1 LPGRHDVPGPAHRA
15 GRIDRHHLAGDEPI
29 EQVADRGEPLLDARR
44 RELARASLDPR
55 GDVHWLHGADRR
67 HAGARAPG
75 QEFIG
80 GAGVGPA
87 RVRVADVG
95 GEELEEAHASA
106 DCPGL
111 SSLDIAPTEIETLL
125 SAIHGPG
132 LKDAIRGRLP
142 APPNPADRVAGA
154 SQA

>member
-1 LPGRHDVPGPAHRA
+1 MPGPAHRA

-95 GEELEEAHASA
+95 GKEFEEAHAGALAGGS
-106 DCPGL
+106 DQRGHGRR
-111 SSLDIAPTEIETLL
+111 SERRNRM
-125 SAIHGPG
+125 IHGAMSLFQST
-132 LKDAIRGRLP
+132 LKP
-142 APPNPADRVAGA
+142 AACSSRPSAFCQAPVA
-154 SQA
+154 SKSM